1 MNRDLVKAKSAK
13 MARALNEVHGVP
25 VMFRGAMIHVVISN
39 RDGSLD
45 LGNAGFRQSGSV
57 RIRFLESIQPPP
69 RVKEDIFEL
78 RTERRYIIVGNP
90 VIAGSALGSEH
101 VVEAELP

>member
-45 LGNAGFRQSGSV
+45 LGNAGFRQSGLSESV
-57 RIRFLESIQPPP
+57 FWNPFS
-69 RVKEDIFEL
+69 
-78 RTERRYIIVGNP
+78 RRR
-90 VIAGSALGSEH
+90 A
-101 VVEAELP
+101 